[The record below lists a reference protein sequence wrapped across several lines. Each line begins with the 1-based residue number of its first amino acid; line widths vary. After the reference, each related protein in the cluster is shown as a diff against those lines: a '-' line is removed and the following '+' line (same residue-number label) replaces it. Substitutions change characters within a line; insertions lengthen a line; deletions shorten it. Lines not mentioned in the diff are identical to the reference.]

1 MKIEMVRIED
11 VKAYENN
18 PRINEKAIEAVTASL
33 KEFGFRQPI
42 VVDKDG
48 VIIVGHTRYKAAQK
62 LGLEKVPV
70 HVAQDLTDA
79 QIKAYR
85 IADNQTATLAEWN
98 YELLPIELKDLQSMD
113 FNLELLGFDSDQLAK
128 ILDPGITEGL
138 TDPDDVPEAPA
149 EPITKPGDL
158 WLLGEHRLLCGDS
171 TNRDYV
177 AYLMKGDKAGL
188 IFCDPPYN
196 VNYGISKNPR
206 HKIRSIENDSMSTDE
221 WSIFCHKMYE
231 IFKEFNTGDI
241 YMWGASGPE
250 GMRMRLW
257 LVEMGCHWSATII
270 WKKQQ
275 LVLSPAKY
283 QRMYEPCFFGW
294 FDKSS
299 FGDDRTQTEVWEI
312 NRPLNSKLHPT
323 MKPVELC
330 IKGIT
335 NSSVPGTIVFDGFLG
350 SGSTLI
356 ACEQTGR
363 KCFGVEIDPAYC
375 DVIKNRWEQFT
386 GKKAQRVVNETYL
399 AENLSKENFTSG
411 IEPNNAKTLAE
422 ARVVEDVK

>member
-1 MKIEMVRIED
+1 MKIELRAITGIRP
-11 VKAYENN
+11 YENN
-18 PRINEKAIEAVTASL
+18 PRVNDKAVDTVAASL
-33 KEFGFRQPI
+33 REFGFRQPI

-70 HVAQDLTDA
+70 HVAKDLSEV

-85 IADNQTATLAEWN
+85 IADNQTATIADWN
-98 YELLPIELKDLQSMD
+98 YDLLPIELKDLQGMEFD
-113 FNLELLGFDSDQLAK
+113 LDLLGFSDGELRR
-128 ILDPGITEGL
+128 ILEQAVAEGL
-138 TDPDDVPEAPA
+138 TDPDEVPDPPA

-158 WLLGEHRLLCGDS
+158 WLLGNHRLLCGDS
-171 TNRDYV
+171 THREDV
-177 AYLMKGDKAGL
+177 LCLMDGATSDM
-188 IFCDPPYN
+188 IFTDPPYN
-196 VNYGISKNPR
+196 VDYGASKNPR
-206 HKIRSIENDSMSTDE
+206 HKIRSIENDSMSSED

-231 IFKEFNTGDI
+231 IFQEFNTGDI

-257 LVEMGCHWSATII
+257 LTEMGCHWSATII

-275 LVLSPAKY
+275 LILSPAKY
-283 QRMYEPCFFGW
+283 QRMYEPCFYGW
-294 FDKSS
+294 FGKST
-299 FGDDRTQTEVWEI
+299 FGEDRTQTEVWEI

-335 NSSVPGTIVFDGFLG
+335 NSSSPGAIIFDGFLG

-356 ACEQTGR
+356 ACEQVGR
-363 KCFGVEIDPAYC
+363 RCYGMEIDPVYC
-375 DVIKNRWEQFT
+375 DVIVERWSKFT
-386 GKKAQRVVNETYL
+386 GKKTV
-399 AENLSKENFTSG
+399 LSNK
-411 IEPNNAKTLAE
+411 KTPAPAGVEGE
-422 ARVVEDVK
+422 AN

>member
-1 MKIEMVRIED
+1 MKIELKNISDIRP
-11 VKAYENN
+11 YENN
-18 PRINEKAIEAVTASL
+18 PRDNSGAVDAVAASL

-48 VIIVGHTRYKAAQK
+48 VIIVGHARYKAAQK
-62 LGLEKVPV
+62 LGLEKIPV
-70 HVAQDLTDA
+70 HVAQDLTEA

-85 IADNQTATLAEWN
+85 IADNQTATIAEWN
-98 YELLPIELKDLQSMD
+98 YELLPIELKDLESMD
-113 FNLELLGFDSDQLAK
+113 FNLELLGFDSDQLAN
-128 ILDPGITEGL
+128 ILDPGIQDGL
-138 TDPDDVPEAPA
+138 TDPDDVPEPPE
-149 EPITKPGDL
+149 EPITKPGDI
-158 WLLGEHRLLCGDS
+158 WILGEHRLLCGDS
-171 TNRDYV
+171 TNRDDV
-177 AYLMKGDKAGL
+177 VCLMNGDKAGL
-188 IFCDPPYN
+188 IFTDPPYN

-231 IFKEFNTGDI
+231 IFQEFNTGDI

-283 QRMYEPCFFGW
+283 QRMYEPCFYGW
-294 FDKSS
+294 FGKST

-335 NSSVPGTIVFDGFLG
+335 NSSVPRTIVFDGFLG

-363 KCFGVEIDPAYC
+363 ICYGVEIDPAYC
-375 DVIKNRWEQFT
+375 DVIKDRWEKFT
-386 GKKAQRVVNETYL
+386 GKKAVLANE
-399 AENLSKENFTSG
+399 
-411 IEPNNAKTLAE
+411 KTPAE
-422 ARVVEDVK
+422 ARVEEIK